1 METRMRPAY
10 YALASGSWRDYV
22 TILHLPYTLW
32 HLSYV
37 VIGAA
42 LSPTLHL
49 DRLGGAMLAFF
60 LAVGIGAHALDEYKG
75 RPLRTEIPDHV
86 LIAAAALSIGTA
98 VALGV
103 VGSIVVDP
111 WILVF
116 TGIGGLIVI
125 AYNLELLD
133 GWFHTDFWFAAAW
146 GSFPIITAYWV
157 SAGGISLAAGIAALL
172 CYIITAV
179 QRALSKRAR
188 TLRRVGR
195 LDWTEPDF
203 GSPYDINSALV
214 APERALQT
222 LNLIVVLVAAGMLI
236 VRL

>member
-10 YALASGSWRDYV
+10 YALAPGSWRDYV
-22 TILHLPYTLW
+22 SVLHLPYTLW

-75 RPLRTEIPDHV
+75 RPLRTEIPDRV
-86 LIAAAALSIGTA
+86 LIAAAVVGIGTA
-98 VALGV
+98 VALGA

-146 GSFPIITAYWV
+146 GSFPMITAYWV
-157 SAGGISLAAGIAALL
+157 NAEGFTLTAGMVAVL
-172 CYIITAV
+172 CYMVTAG
-179 QRALSKRAR
+179 QRVLSKRAR
-188 TLRRVGR
+188 MLRREGR
-195 LDWTEPDF
+195 LDWTEPDS
-203 GSPYDINSALV
+203 GSTYDINSALV

-222 LNLIVVLVAAGMLI
+222 LNLIVVLVAAGMLLI
-236 VRL
+236 RM